1 MHTHNALYYIFFL
14 ELFQYYHYSAINI
27 HNIWQDL
34 FQDCLIWQMKTLQ
47 PFKTSYLFTSHVAV
61 YNSGDL
67 NPKIWRVCYLLVRI
81 KCIQKKLLIS
91 RKEIIRLC
99 TMRLTFSLGPD
110 FTTRLWYLFTNHIAL
125 ISGYRCF
132 TSQYE
137 VQSVNRMATTW
148 HYYCCHN
155 LLPLVAHTVKC
166 SESFPAWFNTL
177 ITVLYCAVQVFF
189 CI

>member
-1 MHTHNALYYIFFL
+1 MPSTSTIFGKISSRTAWSGRWK
-14 ELFQYYHYSAINI
+14 HYSPSKHHIYLPVMLQYITQETWIPRYEKFAICWWGLNVYK
-27 HNIWQDL
+27 
-34 FQDCLIWQMKTLQ
+34 KT
-47 PFKTSYLFTSHVAV
+47 P
-61 YNSGDL
+61 
-67 NPKIWRVCYLLVRI
+67 
-81 KCIQKKLLIS
+81 LIS
-91 RKEIIRLC
+91 RKGIIRLC

-110 FTTRLWYLFTNHIAL
+110 FTMRLWYLFTNHIAL